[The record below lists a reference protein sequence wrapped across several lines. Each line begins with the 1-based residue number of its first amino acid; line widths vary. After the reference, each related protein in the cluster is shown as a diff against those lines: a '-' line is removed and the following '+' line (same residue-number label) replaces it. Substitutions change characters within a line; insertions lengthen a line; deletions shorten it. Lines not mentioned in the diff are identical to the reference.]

1 MRNATGIAAYRQ
13 TSVLGS
19 SREQL
24 VVLMYEHLLASLRRA
39 GQQIRDSD
47 IEGRVTSMARASDI
61 ITELLATLDFERG
74 GDIASRL
81 SALYAY
87 FLNEISQISRR
98 PDAERLERMTA
109 LVASLHESWVAA
121 ASATEPQPAES
132 GVVI

>member
-39 GQQIRDSD
+39 GQQIRDGD

-61 ITELLATLDFERG
+61 ITELLATLDFDQG

-121 ASATEPQPAES
+121 ASATQPQTAES
-132 GVVI
+132 GAA

>member
-1 MRNATGIAAYRQ
+1 
-13 TSVLGS
+13 
-19 SREQL
+19 
-24 VVLMYEHLLASLRRA
+24 
-39 GQQIRDSD
+39 
-47 IEGRVTSMARASDI
+47 MARASDI
-61 ITELLATLDFERG
+61 ITELLATLDFDQG

-121 ASATEPQPAES
+121 ASATQPQTAES
-132 GVVI
+132 GAA

>member
-39 GQQIRDSD
+39 GQQIRDGD

-121 ASATEPQPAES
+121 ASATQPQTAES
-132 GVVI
+132 GAA

>member
-1 MRNATGIAAYRQ
+1 
-13 TSVLGS
+13 VLGS

-39 GQQIRDSD
+39 GQQIRDGD

-61 ITELLATLDFERG
+61 ITELLATLDFDRG